1 MSYIVLFDYW
11 FIMQWSNSPIRVL
24 LVDDEKAQMEL
35 TRVALLDADTMLDIT
50 TVELP
55 SNAIRMIE
63 EHEFDCIVS
72 DYKMSEMNGL
82 EFCHKIKET
91 SDIPFIIYTGRGSDE
106 VAFAAFEAGVNDYVR
121 KEKELAHY
129 GVLARRIR
137 HTVEKHKSDKALIER
152 EDQIIGIFESIT
164 DGFVS
169 LDKDWK
175 YTYVNNAAEKS
186 LKTAKENLIGKV
198 VWDYWPEP
206 PDEFKDALTEAVNTY
221 TPKKAEFYYPFLNS
235 WFQVNAYPSDAGINV
250 YFQDVTEKKRT
261 EQELERERRVLKGV
275 LENSSAMLAY
285 FDTGFN
291 FVAVNPAYAEASG
304 HSVEDL
310 VGRNHFDLF
319 PNTENETIF
328 MQVRDSGEATMFLDK
343 PFEYI
348 DQPWRGVTYWNW
360 SLAPV
365 KDSSG
370 VVHGLVLSLMETTER
385 KRAEDLLRNA
395 NEELAAANEELA
407 AANEELAAA
416 NEELATANEDLA
428 AKEEEVAAYLN
439 EVVEL
444 NRINLEYSSKLEE
457 LVEERTAQLRENE
470 FRLRGFMDSATDAF
484 FIYDSDLKLL
494 DLNPAA
500 LSLYARGTKREDL
513 IGRKMIEVA
522 HGIEKTA
529 RYEVY
534 KRTLK
539 TGEPYYENDFPVIPS
554 LGEGW
559 ASIRAF
565 KMGENLGIIWRDTTA
580 RVMAEARL
588 KESEAKLRL
597 FMDSANDGFAIYD
610 KDLNLVEVNNVVVA
624 RFPSMSREE
633 VLGRNITELYPGIE
647 DTVFLLRVPYGT

>member
-1 MSYIVLFDYW
+1 M
-11 FIMQWSNSPIRVL
+11 
-24 LVDDEKAQMEL
+24 
-35 TRVALLDADTMLDIT
+35 
-50 TVELP
+50 
-55 SNAIRMIE
+55 
-63 EHEFDCIVS
+63 
-72 DYKMSEMNGL
+72 
-82 EFCHKIKET
+82 
-91 SDIPFIIYTGRGSDE
+91 
-106 VAFAAFEAGVNDYVR
+106 
-121 KEKELAHY
+121 
-129 GVLARRIR
+129 
-137 HTVEKHKSDKALIER
+137 
-152 EDQIIGIFESIT
+152 
-164 DGFVS
+164 
-169 LDKDWK
+169 
-175 YTYVNNAAEKS
+175 
-186 LKTAKENLIGKV
+186 
-198 VWDYWPEP
+198 
-206 PDEFKDALTEAVNTY
+206 
-221 TPKKAEFYYPFLNS
+221 
-235 WFQVNAYPSDAGINV
+235 
-250 YFQDVTEKKRT
+250 
-261 EQELERERRVLKGV
+261 
-275 LENSSAMLAY
+275 
-285 FDTGFN
+285 
-291 FVAVNPAYAEASG
+291 
-304 HSVEDL
+304 
-310 VGRNHFDLF
+310 
-319 PNTENETIF
+319 
-328 MQVRDSGEATMFLDK
+328 
-343 PFEYI
+343 
-348 DQPWRGVTYWNW
+348 
-360 SLAPV
+360 
-365 KDSSG
+365 
-370 VVHGLVLSLMETTER
+370 
-385 KRAEDLLRNA
+385 
-395 NEELAAANEELA
+395 
-407 AANEELAAA
+407 
-416 NEELATANEDLA
+416 
-428 AKEEEVAAYLN
+428 N

-647 DTVFLLRVPYGT
+647 DTVFYSAYRMVLETGEPWRGEGLYGVAILKDVILDVSAFKVGEGLGVISRDVTKKLSIILFETISHI